1 MICMPTW
8 KCVREPGYLHVN
20 NYLCVYSFTGIV
32 GLVAAMTEKPKV
44 ALAFAII
51 FSIHTVA
58 SAIASIAFLASAD
71 SSFEFKI
78 KADAEDD
85 VDEIESAVE
94 IVKVLVFAV
103 LAILAF
109 ACIALA
115 IYWAFC
121 FFAFYN
127 ELKRSAAEKINNK
140 PDNKLS
146 EADEIA

>member
-1 MICMPTW
+1 M
-8 KCVREPGYLHVN
+8 
-20 NYLCVYSFTGIV
+20 
-32 GLVAAMTEKPKV
+32 AAMTEKPKV

-78 KADAEDD
+78 EADAEDD
-85 VDEIESAVE
+85 VHKIENAIE
-94 IVKVLVFAV
+94 IVKAVVFAV

-109 ACIALA
+109 ACIAIA

-127 ELKRSAAEKINNK
+127 ELKHSAAEKINNN
-140 PDNKLS
+140 PDNKS
-146 EADEIA
+146 SVADEIA

>member
-1 MICMPTW
+1 M
-8 KCVREPGYLHVN
+8 
-20 NYLCVYSFTGIV
+20 YSFTGIV

-44 ALAFAII
+44 ALALAII

-78 KADAEDD
+78 KTDAEDD
-85 VDEIESAVE
+85 VDKIESAVE
-94 IVKVLVFAV
+94 IVKAVVFAV
-103 LAILAF
+103 LAIFAF

-121 FFAFYN
+121 FFAFHN
-127 ELKRSAAEKINNK
+127 QLTHSAAEKINNTAANK
-140 PDNKLS
+140 PS
-146 EADEIA
+146 EADEIALT

>member
-1 MICMPTW
+1 MN
-8 KCVREPGYLHVN
+8 K
-20 NYLCVYSFTGIV
+20 YLCVYSFTGIL

-85 VDEIESAVE
+85 VHKIESAIE
-94 IVKVLVFAV
+94 IVKAVVFAV
-103 LAILAF
+103 LAIFAF

-115 IYWAFC
+115 IYWASC

-127 ELKRSAAEKINNK
+127 EVKHSAAEKINNK
-140 PDNKLS
+140 AS

>member
-1 MICMPTW
+1 M
-8 KCVREPGYLHVN
+8 CVREPDYLHVN
-20 NYLCVYSFTGIV
+20 KYPCVYSFTGIV
-32 GLVAAMTEKPKV
+32 GLIAAMIEKPKV

-51 FSIHTVA
+51 FAIHTVA

-85 VDEIESAVE
+85 VDKIESAIE
-94 IVKVLVFAV
+94 IVKTVVCAV
-103 LAILAF
+103 LAISAF

-127 ELKRSAAEKINNK
+127 QLTHSAAEKINNTA
-140 PDNKLS
+140 DNKPS
-146 EADEIA
+146 EVDEIALT

>member
-1 MICMPTW
+1 MNKYPCA
-8 KCVREPGYLHVN
+8 
-20 NYLCVYSFTGIV
+20 YSFTGIV

-51 FSIHTVA
+51 FSIHTIA
-58 SAIASIAFLASAD
+58 SAIASIVFLASAD

-85 VDEIESAVE
+85 VDKIESAVE
-94 IVKVLVFAV
+94 IVKALVFAV
-103 LAILAF
+103 LAIFAF

-127 ELKRSAAEKINNK
+127 QLKNSAAEKINNTVANK
-140 PDNKLS
+140 PS
-146 EADEIA
+146 EADAIALT

>member
-1 MICMPTW
+1 M
-8 KCVREPGYLHVN
+8 
-20 NYLCVYSFTGIV
+20 

-85 VDEIESAVE
+85 VHKIENAIE
-94 IVKVLVFAV
+94 IVKAVVFAV

-109 ACIALA
+109 ACIAIS

-127 ELKRSAAEKINNK
+127 ELKQSAAEKINNTADK
-140 PDNKLS
+140 KLS

>member
-1 MICMPTW
+1 
-8 KCVREPGYLHVN
+8 
-20 NYLCVYSFTGIV
+20 
-32 GLVAAMTEKPKV
+32 MTEKPKV

-78 KADAEDD
+78 KADTEND
-85 VDEIESAVE
+85 VDKIESAIE
-94 IVKVLVFAV
+94 IVKAVVFAV

-127 ELKRSAAEKINNK
+127 ELKHSTAEKINSTATNK
-140 PDNKLS
+140 PF

>member
-1 MICMPTW
+1 M
-8 KCVREPGYLHVN
+8 EPAYLHVN
-20 NYLCVYSFTGIV
+20 KYACVYSFTGIV
-32 GLVAAMTEKPKV
+32 GLVAALTEKPKV

-85 VDEIESAVE
+85 VDKIESAIE
-94 IVKVLVFAV
+94 IVKAVVFAV
-103 LAILAF
+103 LAIFAF

-127 ELKRSAAEKINNK
+127 QLKHCAAEKINNTA
-140 PDNKLS
+140 DNKPS
-146 EADEIA
+146 EADAIALT

>member
-1 MICMPTW
+1 M
-8 KCVREPGYLHVN
+8 
-20 NYLCVYSFTGIV
+20 
-32 GLVAAMTEKPKV
+32 AAMTEKPKV

-85 VDEIESAVE
+85 VDKIESAIE
-94 IVKVLVFAV
+94 IVKAVVFAV

-121 FFAFYN
+121 LFAFYN
-127 ELKRSAAEKINNK
+127 EVKHSAAEKINNK
-140 PDNKLS
+140 PDNKSS

>member
-1 MICMPTW
+1 M
-8 KCVREPGYLHVN
+8 
-20 NYLCVYSFTGIV
+20 
-32 GLVAAMTEKPKV
+32 AAMTEKPKV

-78 KADAEDD
+78 KADAEAD
-85 VDEIESAVE
+85 VDKIESAIE
-94 IVKVLVFAV
+94 IVKAVVFAV

-121 FFAFYN
+121 FFAYFN
-127 ELKRSAAEKINNK
+127 QLKRSAAEKINNTADK
-140 PDNKLS
+140 KLS